1 MFASSPPDPLRA
13 AIAGLSTALTDLPPG
28 VDDSVRVDR
37 IRALEEL
44 KSLVAA
50 VQAAETVA
58 LVDSQRA
65 AQRVAGAPAERSGR
79 GVGAQVGLARRI
91 SPHQAAR
98 YTGWV
103 KILTSELPGT
113 YAALRAGRVSE
124 WRALLVA
131 RETIWLSREQRAA
144 VDGQLAPRLATLS
157 DRRVE
162 TECRRLAYALDP
174 AGYVARLR
182 HVAAERHVTLR
193 PAADCMARLSALV
206 PVTQGVAAYAAL
218 TRAAD
223 TARATGQQRSR
234 GQLMA
239 DTLIERVTGQASAP
253 DVPVEINLI
262 MTDQALF
269 REGLNPDEP
278 AHLIADGVPAA
289 IIPAELARRAAADAS
304 GQSAVF
310 LRRLYTRPR
319 DGQLA
324 AMDSTSR
331 CFAGNLRKFLL
342 LRDQTCRTPW
352 CGAPIRHADH
362 IIAADDGG
370 GTIITNS
377 QGLCE
382 ACNYAKQAHG
392 WTQTVIGDQI
402 VTTTP
407 TGHRYR
413 STPPR
418 PPGRLPPRSPVE
430 LNFHRFLIAA

>member
-1 MFASSPPDPLRA
+1 MFSSVELDPLGA
-13 AIAGLSTALTDLPPG
+13 AIAGLSRAVTGLPHG

-65 AQRVAGAPAERSGR
+65 AQRAAGVPAERVGR
-79 GVGAQVGLARRI
+79 GVATQVGLARRI

-98 YTGWV
+98 YTGWAT
-103 KILTSELPGT
+103 ILTSELPGT

-124 WRALLVA
+124 WRALVVA
-131 RETIWLSREQRAA
+131 RETIWLSREDRAA
-144 VDGQLAPRLATLS
+144 VDAQLAPRLESLS
-157 DRRVE
+157 DRGLE
-162 TECRRLAYALDP
+162 AECKRLSYALDP
-174 AGYVARLR
+174 AGYVQRLR
-182 HVAAERHVTLR
+182 NVESERRVSLR
-193 PAADCMARLSALV
+193 PAPDCMARLSALV
-206 PVTQGVAAYAAL
+206 PVKQGVAAYAAL
-218 TRAAD
+218 ARAAD
-223 TARATGQQRSR
+223 TGRAAGDGRGR

-239 DTLIERVTGQASAP
+239 DTLIERLTGQAAAD
-253 DVPVEINLI
+253 DVPLEINLI

-269 REGLNPDEP
+269 NTGGSPDTP
-278 AHLIADGVPAA
+278 ADVLADGVPPTT
-289 IIPAELARRAAADAS
+289 IPAALARRAAADAS
-304 GQSAVF
+304 GQTAVF
-310 LRRLYTRPR
+310 LRRLYTRPGA
-319 DGQLA
+319 GQLA

-331 CFAGNLRKFLL
+331 FFAGNLRKFLL

-362 IIAADDGG
+362 ITPADDGG
-370 GTIITNS
+370 LTTIANS

-382 ACNYAKQAHG
+382 ACNYAKQADG
-392 WTQTVIGDQI
+392 WTQTIIGDQV

-413 STPPR
+413 SIPPR
-418 PPGRLPPRSPVE
+418 PPGGRGPRSPVE
-430 LNFHRFLIAA
+430 LNFHRVLIAA